1 MDGAVRERGLHLLR
15 EFWRSTIDFVAPPR
29 CLICHQPVAEPAGL
43 CVLCWAGLKQIDDPV
58 CNVMGTPFAYD
69 QGEGSV
75 SAAAVAEPPAWDR
88 ARAAVAYDE
97 AARPIVHALK
107 YRDIQEA
114 GLLMARMMGRAGRT
128 LLADA
133 DMIVPV
139 PLHRWRLW
147 WRRFNQSAY
156 LAQHL
161 AEAAGK
167 SYRPDLLQR
176 VGATRSQVGL
186 DHEARRKNVRR
197 AFRLPAEGAGE
208 VAGRRVLLVDDVMTT
223 GATAGACAEALKAAG
238 AAKVDV
244 LTFALVL
251 EPKQFHIS

>member
-1 MDGAVRERGLHLLR
+1 MDGAVREHGRHLLR
-15 EFWRSTIDFVAPPR
+15 KFWRGTIDFVAPPR
-29 CLICHQPVAEPAGL
+29 CLICHQPVIEPAGL
-43 CVLCWAGLKQIDDPV
+43 CMSCWAGLRQIDEPLCD
-58 CNVMGTPFAYD
+58 VMGTPFAYD

-75 SAAAVAEPPAWDR
+75 SAAALAEPPAWDR
-88 ARAAVAYDE
+88 ARAAVAFDE
-97 AARPIVHALK
+97 TSRPIIHALK
-107 YRDIQEA
+107 YRDTQEA

-128 LLADA
+128 LLAEA
-133 DMIVPV
+133 GMIVPV

-156 LAQHL
+156 LAQRL

-176 VGATRSQVGL
+176 VRATRSQVGL

-197 AFRLPAEGAGE
+197 AFRLSAEGAGE

-238 AAKVDV
+238 AAQVDV

-251 EPKQFHIS
+251 EPKRFHI